1 MDKGETVMR
10 TKKDL
15 LKRIRDLEKRTEV
28 MDSSATSE
36 LKIRKEVLKQT
47 EFMRETI
54 SIYGAVL
61 QKYREVLL
69 TSGVITPCDASRTE
83 FQWQE
88 GPDDKLGR
96 NFHFKVNQVITKKE
110 KQ

>member
-1 MDKGETVMR
+1 MTS
-10 TKKDL
+10 KKDL
-15 LKRIRDLEKRTEV
+15 LRRIRDLEKRTEV
-28 MDSSATSE
+28 MDSSATTE

-54 SIYGAVL
+54 SIYGTVL

-69 TSGVITPCDASRTE
+69 TSGLITACDASRTE

-96 NFHFKVNQVITKKE
+96 NFHFKVNKVITKQGE
-110 KQ
+110 E